1 MNISAFLGL
10 FYVGMMEEDE
20 KEPFDSVVVVVV
32 EHEARLDERWA
43 MS

>member
-20 KEPFDSVVVVVV
+20 KEPFDSVVVVV